1 MRLAEL
7 EGRRVAVWGAGRE
20 GRAAWRWLA
29 ARLSA
34 PPALLCPGAE
44 ADAARALAGDGAVF
58 AGEVT
63 VDLLRHFDVV
73 VKSPGISPYR
83 PPVPEA
89 ALGGVRFTSGTAL
102 WFAAHAGARTI
113 AITGTKGK
121 SSTTALVAH
130 LLRAAGRRVVLAGN
144 IGLPLLEADDT
155 FEPDWWVMEV
165 SSFQARDLGGV
176 PDIAAVLNLYPEHL
190 DWHGTVDRYY
200 RDKLRLLGVPGARPR
215 ASVLWRE
222 QAWPEGTLPESGVH
236 WFGDAAGWHVAEGA
250 VWRGTQRVLDVD
262 AIPLPGAHNALNLC
276 AALAVIDA
284 AGQDAAPLAPAV
296 ASFRPL
302 PHRLQP
308 LGERDGLAWVN
319 DSIATTP
326 HATLAALAHHRGRP
340 LALIVGGHDRGVPW
354 DDFARAVAVDPPRAI
369 LAIGAAGPRILA
381 ALDAVDRARCV
392 VEGAADLA
400 AAVARARALL
410 PPGGLVLLSP
420 GAPSFGEFRDYDER
434 GRRFAALAG
443 FDPDS
448 ISHIEGMGT

>member
-7 EGRRVAVWGAGRE
+7 DGRRIAVWGAGRE

-29 ARLSA
+29 ERMPAA
-34 PPALLCPGAE
+34 PAVICPLAE
-44 ADAARALAGDGAVF
+44 ADQARAFAQGAEVLAGEATLDV
-58 AGEVT
+58 
-63 VDLLRHFDVV
+63 LRRFEVV

-83 PPVPEA
+83 SPAAEA
-89 ALGGVRFTSGTAL
+89 ALAGVRFTSGTAL
-102 WFAAHAGARTI
+102 WFAANPGARVI

-121 SSTTALVAH
+121 SSTTAMVAH
-130 LLRAAGRRVVLAGN
+130 LLRSAGRRVVLAGN
-144 IGLPLLEADDT
+144 IGLPLLEVDDAG
-155 FEPDWWVMEV
+155 EPDWWVVEV

-176 PDIAAVLNLYPEHL
+176 PEIAAVLNLHPEHL
-190 DWHGTVDRYY
+190 DWHGSVERYY
-200 RDKLRLLGVPGARPR
+200 RDKLRLLGAPGARPR

-222 QAWPEGTLPESGVH
+222 QDWPADALPESGVH
-236 WFGDAAGWHVAEGA
+236 WFGDAAGWHLADGA
-250 VWRGTQRVLDVD
+250 LCRGEQRVLGVE
-262 AIPLPGAHNALNLC
+262 ALPLPGAHNALNLC

-308 LGERDGLAWVN
+308 LGERDGLHWVN

-326 HATLAALAHHRGRP
+326 FATLAALEHHRDRP

-354 DDFARAVAVDPPRAI
+354 DDFARAVAAAPPRAI

-381 ALDAVDRARCV
+381 ALHAVDRARCG
-392 VEGAADLA
+392 VEGAADLG
-400 AAVARARALL
+400 AAVARARVLL
-410 PPGGLVLLSP
+410 PPGGRVLLSP

-448 ISHIEGMGT
+448 ISHIEGLGA

>member
-29 ARLSA
+29 ARLPA
-34 PPALLCPGAE
+34 TPALVCPGAE
-44 ADAARALAGDGAVF
+44 AEVARAMVGEAELF

-63 VDLLRHFDVV
+63 GDVLRRFDVV

-83 PPVPEA
+83 SPVPEA
-89 ALGGVRFTSGTAL
+89 EAAGVRFTSGTAL
-102 WFAAHAGARTI
+102 WFAAHPGARTI

-130 LLRAAGRRVVLAGN
+130 LLRAAGRRIVLAGN
-144 IGLPLLEADDT
+144 IGLPLLEVDDG
-155 FEPDWWVMEV
+155 FEPDWWVMEL

-190 DWHGTVDRYY
+190 DWHGTVERYY
-200 RDKLRLLGVPGARPR
+200 RDKLRLLGAPGARPR

-222 QAWPEGTLPESGVH
+222 QAWPEGALPESGLH
-236 WFGDAAGWHVAEGA
+236 WFGDAAGWHVTEGA
-250 VWRGTQRVLDVD
+250 IWRGAQRVLGID

-284 AGQDAAPLAPAV
+284 TGQDAAQLAPAV

-308 LGERDGLAWVN
+308 LGERDGLHWVN

-354 DDFARAVAVDPPRAI
+354 GDFARAIAADPPRAI
-369 LAIGAAGPRILA
+369 LAIGAAGPRIVA

-392 VEGAADLA
+392 VDGAADLA

-443 FDPDS
+443 VDPDS
-448 ISHIEGMGT
+448 ISHIEGMGA